1 MPNYYRHNST
11 NVVDLPHLNVSNSE
25 HNSNLTLLE
34 LSSLPGLKCL
44 HLNVSTLLP
53 NIDEVKHLVFSSD
66 IDVLSLNETRL
77 DNSIND
83 QTLNIPNYCL
93 LSVTNNDVMVPRA
106 NMSLFKSS
114 LAYNGP
120 KLWNNLPNEIKNM
133 NSLYSFKISLKDYIM
148 KQPNSLRFV
157 N

>member
-1 MPNYYRHNST
+1 
-11 NVVDLPHLNVSNSE
+11 
-25 HNSNLTLLE
+25 
-34 LSSLPGLKCL
+34 
-44 HLNVSTLLP
+44 
-53 NIDEVKHLVFSSD
+53 
-66 IDVLSLNETRL
+66 
-77 DNSIND
+77 
-83 QTLNIPNYCL
+83 
-93 LSVTNNDVMVPRA
+93 MVPRA